1 MIEVDAK
8 ALADRV
14 LAGDVRS
21 ASRLMRLID
30 DQAPVATQALR
41 LLFPKT
47 GKAWVIGITGS
58 PGAGKSTL
66 TDRLITAYRAQ
77 GRSVGVI
84 AVDPTSPFTGGAILG
99 DRIRMQGHASDP
111 GVFIRSLAT
120 RGNLGGLSRATGD
133 CLRVMDAMGREVII
147 VETVGVGQDEVDIAQ
162 LAHTTVVV
170 LVPGMGDD
178 IQAIKAGI
186 LEVADVFVVN
196 KADLDGADRMVR
208 ELRANLELRHA
219 IKAPPLD
226 HDAHHKMVRA
236 KAEARAPE
244 PDLGPVDWEPP
255 IQKVIAAKG
264 TGVDELVGA
273 IAKHHQH
280 LIDTG
285 EKAKREQTRAMTQF
299 LSLLRD
305 RLLRAGLDRLE
316 RERGRL
322 DDVARRIAEREADP
336 YELADELARSASGSR
351 SVE

>member
-1 MIEVDAK
+1 MNTSAQG
-8 ALADRV
+8 LADAV
-14 LAGDVRS
+14 LAGNVRG

-30 DQAPVATQALR
+30 DGAAVATEALR
-41 LLFPKT
+41 LLFPRT
-47 GKAWVIGITGS
+47 GRAWVVGITGS

-66 TDRLITAYRAQ
+66 TDRLITHYRAK
-77 GRSVGVI
+77 GKTVGVI

-133 CLRVMDAMGREVII
+133 CLRVMDAMGRDVVL
-147 VETVGVGQDEVDIAQ
+147 VETVGVGQDEIDIAQ

-196 KADLDGADRMVR
+196 KADLDGADRVVR

-219 IKAPPLD
+219 IKAPALD
-226 HDAHHKMVRA
+226 HDAHHRMVLA
-236 KAEARAPE
+236 KAEGRVVE
-244 PDLGPVDWEPP
+244 PSTDPAEWEPP
-255 IQKVIAAKG
+255 IQKVISAKG
-264 TGVDELVGA
+264 QGVDELAAA
-273 IAKHHQH
+273 IERHQQH
-280 LIDTG
+280 LVTTG

-299 LSLLRD
+299 LALLRE
-305 RLLRAGLDRLE
+305 RLLRAGLERLE
-316 RERGRL
+316 RERGKL
-322 DDVARRIAEREADP
+322 PDVARRIADREVDP
-336 YELADELARSASGSR
+336 YALADELAG
-351 SVE
+351 VK

>member
-1 MIEVDAK
+1 MTSTAQ
-8 ALADRV
+8 ALADGV
-14 LAGDVRS
+14 LAGDVRK

-30 DQAPVATQALR
+30 DLAPVATEALK
-41 LLFPKT
+41 LIFPKT
-47 GKAWVIGITGS
+47 GRAWIIGITGS

-77 GRSVGVI
+77 GKTVGVI

-99 DRIRMQGHASDP
+99 DRIRMQGHATDP

-133 CLRVMDAMGREVII
+133 CLRVMDAMGRDVII
-147 VETVGVGQDEVDIAQ
+147 VETVGVGQDEIDIAQ

-196 KADLDGADRMVR
+196 KADLDGADRVVR

-219 IKAPPLD
+219 IKAPAMD
-226 HDAHHKMVRA
+226 HDTYHRMVRA
-236 KAEARAPE
+236 KAEGTAPVA
-244 PDLGPVDWEPP
+244 PTGPIEWEPP
-255 IQKVIAAKG
+255 IRKVVSAKG
-264 TGVDELVGA
+264 TGIDELVA
-273 IAKHHQH
+273 AVASHQKH
-280 LIDTG
+280 LVDTG

-299 LSLLRD
+299 LTLLRD
-305 RLLRAGLDRLE
+305 RLLRAGLERLE
-316 RERGRL
+316 RERGNL
-322 DDVARRIAEREADP
+322 TDVAQRIAERKADP
-336 YELADELARSASGSR
+336 YVLADEIALTVR
-351 SVE
+351 